1 MKKIYL
7 VLVILGLFCS
17 GKCFGEIN
25 FEISLNSSNNGI
37 IIKSSKNTN
46 YISLDTII
54 IPDSLTINTKTGPK
68 KYPVVE
74 IYGSTFLNCSTLK
87 HIVLPKHLK
96 VINTSAFKNCKSLK
110 TINLPESLTT
120 IGKTAF
126 YNCTSLDSIIIPN
139 SVTSLGNNTFEN
151 CTNLKHIE
159 LPDTIKQIPDFFL
172 YKCISLDSIS
182 IPKNCTKINKAAFA
196 RCTHLS
202 YINFS
207 NNIISLGDSAFKNCS
222 NLKRVY
228 FPDSLDSIS
237 TACFMN
243 CSQLDSV
250 IIPNNT
256 RKVLMSCFENCSSLS
271 YIKLSDKLQSNLV
284 ITFKNTK
291 IRELIIPTGVKK
303 LFSSA
308 IEGCDSLRY
317 ITMQGGPIIC
327 NCSSSFCKKPGETYI
342 YNIIINNPNY
352 ENTFIKSRF
361 YPQYLAHQCWGISN
375 TYVPIDSLM
384 CNYYSVKYFTIPYS
398 YHADTILLLQGRDA
412 SSSKFDI
419 VEGETYYA
427 DHGIGVHFK
436 INNQRFYYFSL
447 PFDCA
452 ISDIKKS
459 NHITPVYGRDFI
471 IKKHDGER
479 VAKYGHESTIS
490 SNSEKYGWITLNAND
505 TLRSGR
511 GYIVATSTPELETY
525 YFITH
530 DSIQLHHIN
539 SYSSNTATPL
549 HDVEVTYYN
558 NASTNTAYHGWNL
571 ISTGLLY
578 DIANHDMY
586 VNNEKVNYISIP
598 DSIGKKYYQSE
609 VCEANILPYRS
620 FLVQVS
626 DTGIVSF
633 RKNTSNILSES
644 NEFENRIVLSLN
656 NNNNSQLDKTTFLI
670 SNKYSEQY
678 EYNKDLMKFI
688 GSDCPQI
695 YSVYN
700 GINLCYNALSD
711 SSILNSISLGINIP
725 DTTKNYSIS
734 LDKFT
739 FDSNEY
745 NLYLID
751 KEDNLNINLNE
762 ISLYNF
768 HSSKITDNN
777 RFEIYLAK
785 RIELSENTNNV
796 NNINWYICEGKLFI
810 DNISEEATLNIYSI
824 DGKLLYK
831 TLYCNGIDIS
841 SLSTGIY
848 FIKVGDNNIIKF
860 LK

>member
-1 MKKIYL
+1 MRH
-7 VLVILGLFCS
+7 
-17 GKCFGEIN
+17 
-25 FEISLNSSNNGI
+25 
-37 IIKSSKNTN
+37 N
-46 YISLDTII
+46 Y
-54 IPDSLTINTKTGPK
+54 
-68 KYPVVE
+68 
-74 IYGSTFLNCSTLK
+74 
-87 HIVLPKHLK
+87 
-96 VINTSAFKNCKSLK
+96 
-110 TINLPESLTT
+110 
-120 IGKTAF
+120 
-126 YNCTSLDSIIIPN
+126 
-139 SVTSLGNNTFEN
+139 
-151 CTNLKHIE
+151 
-159 LPDTIKQIPDFFL
+159 
-172 YKCISLDSIS
+172 
-182 IPKNCTKINKAAFA
+182 
-196 RCTHLS
+196 
-202 YINFS
+202 
-207 NNIISLGDSAFKNCS
+207 
-222 NLKRVY
+222 
-228 FPDSLDSIS
+228 
-237 TACFMN
+237 
-243 CSQLDSV
+243 
-250 IIPNNT
+250 
-256 RKVLMSCFENCSSLS
+256 
-271 YIKLSDKLQSNLV
+271 NLV
-284 ITFKNTK
+284 
-291 IRELIIPTGVKK
+291 KK
-303 LFSSA
+303 
-308 IEGCDSLRY
+308 
-317 ITMQGGPIIC
+317 
-327 NCSSSFCKKPGETYI
+327 
-342 YNIIINNPNY
+342 
-352 ENTFIKSRF
+352 
-361 YPQYLAHQCWGISN
+361 
-375 TYVPIDSLM
+375 
-384 CNYYSVKYFTIPYS
+384 FTIPYS
-398 YHADTILLLQGRDA
+398 YHADTILLLQARDA

-558 NASTNTAYHGWNL
+558 NSSTNAAYHGWNL
-571 ISTGLLY
+571 ISSGLLY

-644 NEFENRIVLSLN
+644 NEFENRIVLSL

-739 FDSNEY
+739 FDSKEY

-762 ISLYNF
+762 INQYNF

-777 RFEIYLAK
+777 RFDIYLAK
-785 RIELSENTNNV
+785 RIELSESTNNI

-841 SLSTGIY
+841 TLSTGIY

>member
-7 VLVILGLFCS
+7 ILVILGLFCS

-25 FEISLNSSNNGI
+25 FVISLNSSKNGI
-37 IIKSSKNTN
+37 VIKSSTN

-54 IPDSLTINTKTGPK
+54 IPDSLTITTKTGPK

-74 IYGSTFLNCSTLK
+74 IYGSAFLNCSTLK

-96 VINTSAFKNCKSLK
+96 VISTSAFKNCKSLK
-110 TINLPESLTT
+110 TITLPGSLTT

-126 YNCTSLDSIIIPN
+126 INCTSLDSIIIPN

-172 YKCISLDSIS
+172 YKCISLDSIT
-182 IPKNCTKINKAAFA
+182 IPKNCTKINQAAFA
-196 RCTHLS
+196 RCTNLS

-284 ITFKNTK
+284 RTFKNTK
-291 IRELIIPTGVKK
+291 IRELIIPTGVKM
-303 LFSSA
+303 LFSST

-327 NCSSSFCKKPGETYI
+327 NCSSSFCKNIGETYI
-342 YNIIINNPNY
+342 YNIINIINNPNY

-361 YPQYLAHQCWGISN
+361 YPQYLAHQCWGIN
-375 TYVPIDSLM
+375 YTYVPIDSLM
-384 CNYYSVKYFTIPYS
+384 CNYHSVKKFTIPYS

-419 VEGETYYA
+419 VGGETYYA

-558 NASTNTAYHGWNL
+558 NSSTNAAYHGWNL
-571 ISTGLLY
+571 ISSGLLY

-644 NEFENRIVLSLN
+644 NEFENRIVLSL

-739 FDSNEY
+739 FDSKEY

-751 KEDNLNINLNE
+751 KEDKLNINLNE

-785 RIELSENTNNV
+785 RIELSESTNNI

-841 SLSTGIY
+841 TLSTGIY

>member
-17 GKCFGEIN
+17 VKCFGEID
-25 FEISLNSSNNGI
+25 FVISLNSSENGI
-37 IIKSSKNTN
+37 IIKSSTN

-54 IPDSLTINTKTGPK
+54 IPDSLTITTKTGPK

-74 IYGSTFLNCSTLK
+74 IFSNAFLNCSTLK
-87 HIVLPKHLK
+87 HIVLPKYLK

-110 TINLPESLTT
+110 TITLPGSLTT
-120 IGKTAF
+120 IGQTAF
-126 YNCTSLDSIIIPN
+126 INCTSLDSIIIPN
-139 SVTSLGNNTFEN
+139 SVISLGKQAFEN

-172 YKCISLDSIS
+172 YKCISLDSIT

-196 RCTHLS
+196 RCTNLS

-284 ITFKNTK
+284 RTFKNTK
-291 IRELIIPTGVKK
+291 IRELIIPTGVKM
-303 LFSSA
+303 LFSST

-342 YNIIINNPNY
+342 YNIINNRNY

-361 YPQYLAHQCWGISN
+361 YPQYLAHKCWGISN

-479 VAKYGHESTIS
+479 VAKYGHESTIA

-539 SYSSNTATPL
+539 SYSSKTATPL

-558 NASTNTAYHGWNL
+558 NSSTNAAYHGWNL
-571 ISTGLLY
+571 ISSGLLY
-578 DIANHDMY
+578 DISNHDMY

-656 NNNNSQLDKTTFLI
+656 NNNSQLDKTTFII

-695 YSVYN
+695 YSIYN

-739 FDSNEY
+739 FDSKEY

-751 KEDNLNINLNE
+751 KDDNLNINLNE

-841 SLSTGIY
+841 TLSTGIY

>member
-1 MKKIYL
+1 MMKKIYL

-25 FEISLNSSNNGI
+25 FKLSCDTVNLKGLIIQQNISEY
-37 IIKSSKNTN
+37 IK
-46 YISLDTII
+46 YDTIV
-54 IPDSLTINTKTGPK
+54 IPDSLLYKNVLR
-68 KYPVVE
+68 PVVS
-74 IYGSTFLNCSTLK
+74 INANAFLNCSTLK
-87 HIVLPKHLK
+87 HIVLPKYLK

-172 YKCISLDSIS
+172 YKCISLDSIT
-182 IPKNCTKINKAAFA
+182 IPKNCTKINQAAFA
-196 RCTHLS
+196 RCTNLS

-243 CSQLDSV
+243 CTQLDSV

-361 YPQYLAHQCWGISN
+361 YPQYLAHQCWGISY
-375 TYVPIDSLM
+375 TYIPIDSLM
-384 CNYYSVKYFTIPYS
+384 CNYHSVKKFTIPYS

-558 NASTNTAYHGWNL
+558 NSSTNAAYHGWNL
-571 ISTGLLY
+571 ISSGLLY
-578 DIANHDMY
+578 DISNHDMY

-644 NEFENRIVLSLN
+644 NEFENRIVLSL

-762 ISLYNF
+762 INQYNF

-785 RIELSENTNNV
+785 RIELSESTNNI

-841 SLSTGIY
+841 TLSTGIY